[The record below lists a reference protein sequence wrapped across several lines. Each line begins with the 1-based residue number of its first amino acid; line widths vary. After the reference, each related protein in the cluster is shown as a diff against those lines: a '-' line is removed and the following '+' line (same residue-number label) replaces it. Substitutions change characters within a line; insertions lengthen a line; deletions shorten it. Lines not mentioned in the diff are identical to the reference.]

1 MGPKIQLISK
11 EDACKIVANEFSNDW
26 IKQNIYRVTETTKA
40 SHMLEPYDE
49 FGHRTS
55 REKILRENLLID
67 CSRIWKA
74 GSIFQ

>member
-40 SHMLEPYDE
+40 SHMLDPMM
-49 FGHRTS
+49 
-55 REKILRENLLID
+55 NLVIE
-67 CSRIWKA
+67 RPWKK
-74 GSIFQ
+74 F